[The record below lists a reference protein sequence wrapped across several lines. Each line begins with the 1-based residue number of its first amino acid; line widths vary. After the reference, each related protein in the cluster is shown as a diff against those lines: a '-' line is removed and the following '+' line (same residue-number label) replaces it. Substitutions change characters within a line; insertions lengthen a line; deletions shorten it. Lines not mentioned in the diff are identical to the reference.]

1 MEYRM
6 SISCWVKGSARL
18 SLLSLSCC
26 LYSFHL
32 DSNTSRECL
41 NPLSS
46 IILTVELFSSKER
59 LMLHW
64 TDLRVSG
71 SYWSLFCLF
80 AVSKKLGQVGIQLP
94 WRDITKVSSFIFT
107 LQPAY
112 NLVYICYCVF
122 KSDRISHIHNKVFPR
137 IFWPYY
143 FVRFSKSIFLKFSLP
158 FRTLLQNVSLSHF
171 FTI

>member
-6 SISCWVKGSARL
+6 SISCWVKVSARL

-32 DSNTSRECL
+32 DSNTSRKCL

-46 IILTVELFSSKER
+46 IILTVTLFSSKER
-59 LMLHW
+59 LMPHL

-71 SYWSLFCLF
+71 SYWSLLCLF
-80 AVSKKLGQVGIQLP
+80 AVLKKLGQVGIQLP
-94 WRDITKVSSFIFT
+94 WRDITKVLSFIFT

-122 KSDRISHIHNKVFPR
+122 KSDRILHIHNKVFPR
-137 IFWPYY
+137 IF
-143 FVRFSKSIFLKFSLP
+143 
-158 FRTLLQNVSLSHF
+158 
-171 FTI
+171 

>member
-1 MEYRM
+1 MSLCRWLSNLKLACLKQNYVPSPRKFMEYRM

-46 IILTVELFSSKER
+46 IILTVKLFSSKER

-80 AVSKKLGQVGIQLP
+80 AVLKKTGTSRHSATLEGYH
-94 WRDITKVSSFIFT
+94 KSFEFHFYFAAS
-107 LQPAY
+107 LQPC
-112 NLVYICYCVF
+112 L
-122 KSDRISHIHNKVFPR
+122 H
-137 IFWPYY
+137 
-143 FVRFSKSIFLKFSLP
+143 
-158 FRTLLQNVSLSHF
+158 LLLCF
-171 FTI
+171 

>member
-41 NPLSS
+41 KPLSS

-64 TDLRVSG
+64 TDL
-71 SYWSLFCLF
+71 F
-80 AVSKKLGQVGIQLP
+80 AVLKKLGQVGIQLP